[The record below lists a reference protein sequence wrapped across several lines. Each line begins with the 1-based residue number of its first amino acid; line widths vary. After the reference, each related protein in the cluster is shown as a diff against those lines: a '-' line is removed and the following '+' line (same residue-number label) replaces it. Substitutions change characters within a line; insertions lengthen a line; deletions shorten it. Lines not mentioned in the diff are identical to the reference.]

1 MGIDNSPVEDDED
14 GGGFAPGGLS
24 KILGLV
30 FNGIVFLFGFIVM
43 IMGIVVQSDL
53 NSSCPE
59 GQGCTNWQV
68 VGVIVLG
75 IFFFLTA
82 NLIFLVLLL
91 ILMIVGVGF
100 GIIAGALD
108 DVNSKYDDNFEQVKQ
123 QYESKNPGLCA
134 QMSNSQCK
142 EKIKAKSME

>member
-1 MGIDNSPVEDDED
+1 MG
-14 GGGFAPGGLS
+14 
-24 KILGLV
+24 
-30 FNGIVFLFGFIVM
+30 FGFIVM

-59 GQGCTNWQV
+59 GQECTNWQV

-75 IFFFLTA
+75 IFFFLTAILSLVGTILGGIIGKLLLRIA

-108 DVNSKYDDNFEQVKQ
+108 DVE
-123 QYESKNPGLCA
+123 GL
-134 QMSNSQCK
+134 QG
-142 EKIKAKSME
+142 